1 MRISV
6 LNRKLRKA
14 FGGRVTAA
22 PEDNCIVLRGTLDR
36 WDDVVR
42 AGQMAATKYS
52 TCHVVNDI
60 TFTGGKDAPMRVP
73 ALRDDAL
80 DGQTPDVLIIGGG
93 ISGVSIAREL
103 TRQKLDI
110 LVVDKECDLAL
121 GASGRNDGEVHPGID
136 LGRGSVK
143 HKYIRRGNAMFDQV
157 CKELDVPFSR
167 VGQYVCFQHGWLR
180 PAVWCYCMWR
190 KYHDGISDTRLISG
204 RELLRREPN
213 FNEKTRFAISN
224 PDSGCV
230 CPYGLTIAYAENAVQ
245 NGARIALNTA
255 VLGMDVADGKITAV
269 HTNRGTLHPALVINA
284 AGVFAEDVARMAD
297 DRFFSIHPRRGTN
310 SILDRKAGAFMHSIA
325 SVKGTDTVSK
335 THSKGGGILHTVHD
349 NLLIGPDAVETYEKE
364 NTATHPESIAHVF
377 EKQKITMPALTE
389 RDIITYFTGVRAPTF
404 EEDFII
410 ERGRRTHNLIHV
422 AGIQSPGLTTAP
434 AVAEDVADM
443 AVRILARERPVAA
456 NPDFDPHRP
465 GIPVLRE
472 MDDATRA
479 AYIAKNPDYGVIV
492 CRCEE
497 ISRGE
502 ILDALR
508 SNVCV
513 PTVDGVKKRVRPGMG
528 RCQGGF
534 CSPQVVRI
542 IAEFLGVPLSEVR
555 KSSADAPIT
564 FGPTKSGE
572 VQARCMTSSSSAA
585 ARAGSQ
591 PPSPRTKTVRT
602 CGSSSA
608 RRVWA
613 ACSSSAFTT
622 ASASRA
628 SASGWPARNMSS
640 ASSTGS
646 RIWALR
652 RARRPSSRAWRNC
665 PAALRSAPSAATA
678 SPTMRRA
685 RSCWPPAAASARQSR
700 SLSTA
705 RARRACSRPAPR
717 RTLRT
722 CSASCRPAAAS
733 SSAAV
738 TSGSSWR
745 AA

>member
-1 MRISV
+1 MKISA

-14 FGGRVTAA
+14 FGGRVTAVLA
-22 PEDNCIVLRGTLDR
+22 DGCIVLRGELGR

-42 AGQMAATKYS
+42 AGQMAATKYA

-60 TFTGGKDAPMRVP
+60 TFTGGEDAPMRVP

-80 DGQTPDVLIIGGG
+80 DGQAPDVLIIGGG

-143 HKYIRRGNAMFDQV
+143 HKYIRRGNAMYDQV

-180 PAVWCYCMWR
+180 PAVWGYCMWR
-190 KYHDGISDTRLISG
+190 KYHDGIADTELISG

-255 VLGMDVADGKITAV
+255 VLGMDVADGRITAV

-325 SVKGTDTVSK
+325 SVKGNDMVSK

-364 NTATHPESIAHVF
+364 NTATYPESIAHVF
-377 EKQKITMPALTE
+377 SKQKITMPALTE

-410 ERGRRTHNLIHV
+410 ERGRHTHNLIHV

-443 AVRILARERPVAA
+443 AVRILARERPVAI

-479 AYIAKNPDYGVIV
+479 EYIAKNPDYGVIV

-542 IAEFLGVPLSEVR
+542 IAEYLGVPLSAVR

-572 VQARCMTSSSSAA
+572 VQA
-585 ARAGSQ
+585 
-591 PPSPRTKTVRT
+591 
-602 CGSSSA
+602 
-608 RRVWA
+608 
-613 ACSSSAFTT
+613 
-622 ASASRA
+622 
-628 SASGWPARNMSS
+628 
-640 ASSTGS
+640 
-646 RIWALR
+646 
-652 RARRPSSRAWRNC
+652 
-665 PAALRSAPSAATA
+665 
-678 SPTMRRA
+678 
-685 RSCWPPAAASARQSR
+685 
-700 SLSTA
+700 
-705 RARRACSRPAPR
+705 
-717 RTLRT
+717 
-722 CSASCRPAAAS
+722 
-733 SSAAV
+733 
-738 TSGSSWR
+738 
-745 AA
+745 

>member
-1 MRISV
+1 MKIST

-22 PEDNCIVLRGTLDR
+22 LADGCIVLRGELDR

-42 AGQMAATKYS
+42 AGQMAATKYA

-73 ALRDDAL
+73 ALHDDAL
-80 DGQTPDVLIIGGG
+80 DGQAPDVLIIGGG

-143 HKYIRRGNAMFDQV
+143 HQYIRRGNAMYDRV
-157 CKELDVPFSR
+157 CKELDVPFHR

-180 PAVWCYCMWR
+180 PAVWGYCMWR
-190 KYHDGISDTRLISG
+190 KYHDGIADTELISG

-325 SVKGTDTVSK
+325 SVKGNDMVSK

-364 NTATHPESIAHVF
+364 NTATYPESIAHVF
-377 EKQKITMPALTE
+377 AKQKITMPALTE

-410 ERGRRTHNLIHV
+410 ERGRIAQQAMHRNRFTLDELTQELRNQ
-422 AGIQSPGLTTAP
+422 GILDIASVEYAVLETNGQLNIILAP
-434 AVAEDVADM
+434 AQQPVTAEQMHMQTEDTGYFSILINNGRILRDNLRRMGRDERWLQKQVQQRGTQCIEDVYLLMMNDAGQ
-443 AVRILARERPVAA
+443 IYFAA
-456 NPDFDPHRP
+456 KE
-465 GIPVLRE
+465 L
-472 MDDATRA
+472 
-479 AYIAKNPDYGVIV
+479 K
-492 CRCEE
+492 
-497 ISRGE
+497 
-502 ILDALR
+502 
-508 SNVCV
+508 
-513 PTVDGVKKRVRPGMG
+513 
-528 RCQGGF
+528 
-534 CSPQVVRI
+534 
-542 IAEFLGVPLSEVR
+542 
-555 KSSADAPIT
+555 
-564 FGPTKSGE
+564 
-572 VQARCMTSSSSAA
+572 
-585 ARAGSQ
+585 
-591 PPSPRTKTVRT
+591 
-602 CGSSSA
+602 
-608 RRVWA
+608 
-613 ACSSSAFTT
+613 
-622 ASASRA
+622 
-628 SASGWPARNMSS
+628 
-640 ASSTGS
+640 
-646 RIWALR
+646 
-652 RARRPSSRAWRNC
+652 
-665 PAALRSAPSAATA
+665 
-678 SPTMRRA
+678 
-685 RSCWPPAAASARQSR
+685 
-700 SLSTA
+700 
-705 RARRACSRPAPR
+705 
-717 RTLRT
+717 
-722 CSASCRPAAAS
+722 
-733 SSAAV
+733 
-738 TSGSSWR
+738 
-745 AA
+745 

>member
-1 MRISV
+1 MKISA
-6 LNRKLRKA
+6 LNRKLHRA

-22 PEDNCIVLRGTLDR
+22 LADGCIVLRGELDR

-73 ALRDDAL
+73 ALHDDAL

-103 TRQKLDI
+103 ARQKLDI

-136 LGRGSVK
+136 LGRGSIK
-143 HKYIRRGNAMFDQV
+143 HKYIRRGNAMYDQV
-157 CKELDVPFSR
+157 CKELDVPFHR

-180 PAVWCYCMWR
+180 PAVWGYCMWR
-190 KYHDGISDTRLISG
+190 KYHDGIADTELISG

-213 FNEKTRFAISN
+213 FNKKTRFAISN

-255 VLGMDVADGKITAV
+255 VLGMDIADGQITAV

-325 SVKGTDTVSK
+325 SVKGSDMVSK

-364 NTATHPESIAHVF
+364 NTATYPESIAHVF

-410 ERGRRTHNLIHV
+410 ERGRIAQQAMHRNRFTLDELTQELRNQ
-422 AGIQSPGLTTAP
+422 GILDIASVEYAVLETNGQLNIILAP
-434 AVAEDVADM
+434 AQQPVTAEQMHMETEDTGYFSILINNG
-443 AVRILARERPVAA
+443 RILRD
-456 NPDFDPHRP
+456 N
-465 GIPVLRE
+465 L
-472 MDDATRA
+472 
-479 AYIAKNPDYGVIV
+479 
-492 CRCEE
+492 
-497 ISRGE
+497 
-502 ILDALR
+502 
-508 SNVCV
+508 
-513 PTVDGVKKRVRPGMG
+513 KRMG
-528 RCQGGF
+528 RDERWLQK
-534 CSPQVVRI
+534 QVQQRGAQC
-542 IAEFLGVPLSEVR
+542 IADVYLLMMNDAGQVYFAAKELG
-555 KSSADAPIT
+555 
-564 FGPTKSGE
+564 
-572 VQARCMTSSSSAA
+572 
-585 ARAGSQ
+585 
-591 PPSPRTKTVRT
+591 
-602 CGSSSA
+602 
-608 RRVWA
+608 
-613 ACSSSAFTT
+613 
-622 ASASRA
+622 
-628 SASGWPARNMSS
+628 
-640 ASSTGS
+640 
-646 RIWALR
+646 
-652 RARRPSSRAWRNC
+652 
-665 PAALRSAPSAATA
+665 
-678 SPTMRRA
+678 
-685 RSCWPPAAASARQSR
+685 
-700 SLSTA
+700 
-705 RARRACSRPAPR
+705 
-717 RTLRT
+717 
-722 CSASCRPAAAS
+722 
-733 SSAAV
+733 
-738 TSGSSWR
+738 
-745 AA
+745 

>member
-1 MRISV
+1 MKISA
-6 LNRKLRKA
+6 LNRKLRRA

-22 PEDNCIVLRGTLDR
+22 LEDNCIVLRGELGR

-42 AGQMAATKYS
+42 AGQLAATKYS

-60 TFTGGKDAPMRVP
+60 TFTGSKDAPMRVP
-73 ALRDDAL
+73 ALHDDAL

-143 HKYIRRGNAMFDQV
+143 HKYIRRGNAMYDQV
-157 CKELDVPFSR
+157 CKELDVPFHR

-180 PAVWCYCMWR
+180 PAVWGYCMWR
-190 KYHDGISDTRLISG
+190 KYHDGIADTELISG

-255 VLGMDVADGKITAV
+255 VLGMDVADGRITAV

-325 SVKGTDTVSK
+325 SVKGNDMVSK

-364 NTATHPESIAHVF
+364 NTATYPESIAHVF
-377 EKQKITMPALTE
+377 SKQKITMPALTE

-410 ERGRRTHNLIHV
+410 ERGRIAQQAMHRNRFTLDELTQELRNQ
-422 AGIQSPGLTTAP
+422 GILDIASVEYAVLETNGQLNIILAP
-434 AVAEDVADM
+434 AQQPVTAEQMQIETEDTGYFSILINNGRILRDNLKRMGRDERWLQKQVQQRGTQCIEDVYLLMMNDAGQ
-443 AVRILARERPVAA
+443 IYFAA
-456 NPDFDPHRP
+456 K
-465 GIPVLRE
+465 E
-472 MDDATRA
+472 
-479 AYIAKNPDYGVIV
+479 
-492 CRCEE
+492 
-497 ISRGE
+497 
-502 ILDALR
+502 
-508 SNVCV
+508 
-513 PTVDGVKKRVRPGMG
+513 
-528 RCQGGF
+528 
-534 CSPQVVRI
+534 
-542 IAEFLGVPLSEVR
+542 LG
-555 KSSADAPIT
+555 
-564 FGPTKSGE
+564 
-572 VQARCMTSSSSAA
+572 
-585 ARAGSQ
+585 
-591 PPSPRTKTVRT
+591 
-602 CGSSSA
+602 
-608 RRVWA
+608 
-613 ACSSSAFTT
+613 
-622 ASASRA
+622 
-628 SASGWPARNMSS
+628 
-640 ASSTGS
+640 
-646 RIWALR
+646 
-652 RARRPSSRAWRNC
+652 
-665 PAALRSAPSAATA
+665 
-678 SPTMRRA
+678 
-685 RSCWPPAAASARQSR
+685 
-700 SLSTA
+700 
-705 RARRACSRPAPR
+705 
-717 RTLRT
+717 
-722 CSASCRPAAAS
+722 
-733 SSAAV
+733 
-738 TSGSSWR
+738 
-745 AA
+745 